1 MDISVSC
8 PHPQKFIRL
17 SHWPCCLTKFT
28 VYQKSHYRDVNFFR
42 QVNTEMMNT
51 KLLQYL
57 FSSPIGIAMGTIV
70 FAFSKESATMDV
82 AIAILGSIST
92 GTFLFVVF
100 IELIPKELNLDAD
113 GEIKQ
118 LIYVIFG
125 FTLMAGMQA
134 LSPISD

>member
-1 MDISVSC
+1 
-8 PHPQKFIRL
+8 
-17 SHWPCCLTKFT
+17 
-28 VYQKSHYRDVNFFR
+28 
-42 QVNTEMMNT
+42 
-51 KLLQYL
+51 
-57 FSSPIGIAMGTIV
+57 
-70 FAFSKESATMDV
+70 MDV